1 MIRVEIDYNPY
12 KMKTSMKINGI
23 DVQDEKRAVDYSK
36 FRKLITQGTPL
47 QTWIEPIEYMGW
59 KGFVNELI
67 EEDQN
72 DDVTIVF
79 SGREI
84 DFKDLHRLQG
94 SSLSTRANWMTRS
107 WQTTLMQL

>member
-47 QTWIEPIEYMGW
+47 QT
-59 KGFVNELI
+59 
-67 EEDQN
+67 
-72 DDVTIVF
+72 
-79 SGREI
+79 
-84 DFKDLHRLQG
+84 
-94 SSLSTRANWMTRS
+94 
-107 WQTTLMQL
+107 